1 MANWQPSF
9 SCSNGRVPSVQAS
22 GLPHGVAPDRSPV
35 LVLLL
40 VNQSII
46 DATRPASLVGGDAGS
61 LRRPTGVWRNR
72 HPPRPAVRVHRR
84 LRSAS
89 QSQSQQW
96 ALGLGRRPRSLLIG
110 SDLMSRPR
118 ADAVALGFVGSG
130 SDRPGRR
137 HARIVIPVANG
148 SAYVATPLSHTYII
162 RRPGNAV
169 FSYSLQVK
177 RRLLYYV

>member
-22 GLPHGVAPDRSPV
+22 GLPHGVAPDRSSV

-46 DATRPASLVGGDAGS
+46 DATRPTSLVGGDAGS

-72 HPPRPAVRVHRR
+72 HPHHGRRCVCIGDSGPARSRSHSSG
-84 LRSAS
+84 LSAS
-89 QSQSQQW
+89 AVARAHCS
-96 ALGLGRRPRSLLIG
+96 
-110 SDLMSRPR
+110 SDLIPCPDR
-118 ADAVALGFVGSG
+118 APSPWVS
-130 SDRPGRR
+130 SDLDQT
-137 HARIVIPVANG
+137 ARAGVTRASSSLSPNG

-162 RRPGNAV
+162 RRAGKRR
-169 FSYSLQVK
+169 FQLQVK
-177 RRLLYYV
+177 RRLL

>member
-22 GLPHGVAPDRSPV
+22 GLPHGVAPDRSSV

-61 LRRPTGVWRNR
+61 LRPTGVWRNR

-84 LRSAS
+84 LRSGSQS

-96 ALGLGRRPRSLLIG
+96 ALGLGRRPSSLLIG

-118 ADAVALGFVGSG
+118 AVALGFVGSG

-148 SAYVATPLSHTYII
+148 SAYVATPSRIHTLSGG
-162 RRPGNAV
+162 PGNAV

>member
-1 MANWQPSF
+1 
-9 SCSNGRVPSVQAS
+9 
-22 GLPHGVAPDRSPV
+22 
-35 LVLLL
+35 
-40 VNQSII
+40 
-46 DATRPASLVGGDAGS
+46 
-61 LRRPTGVWRNR
+61 
-72 HPPRPAVRVHRR
+72 
-84 LRSAS
+84 
-89 QSQSQQW
+89 
-96 ALGLGRRPRSLLIG
+96 
-110 SDLMSRPR
+110 MSRPR
-118 ADAVALGFVGSG
+118 AVAVGFVGSG